1 MSKLKL
7 VIIFSMVGALVLFGV
22 GLAQADDVSDLK
34 EQLKALQEQTNALNA
49 KIQQLEAK
57 QESQA
62 QEIKKVPEIARKVSD
77 LKEGPLGK
85 LTEGLSIGGHL
96 KFTILDRTE
105 GERNGNKQ
113 HNNLS
118 GGMYGYDN
126 FFLYIGKELT
136 DWLKVD
142 VVPQWDMTASATP
155 ALGSDISRATSVSVT
170 TRLYNAFMTVQLPKE
185 YQLKVGL
192 FNPMYSEDYAKET
205 WWHELFN
212 LPKGLCTIQSWHD
225 TGAELYKN
233 FDFENWSLPA
243 YFAVVGGYTDRNI
256 DNNDNKM
263 VFLHLAPEF
272 FQSKLRLLG
281 SFGYGKWDGKGNQD
295 AIRSGVGFD
304 WKYKKFNLLG
314 EWLYWERKNMLV
326 PSTGTVPTADAIN
339 KAYWIRAM
347 YNLNPKWRFLVQQS
361 YSNLYQAGLTTT
373 QKDMLS
379 DKYYVTTLGVD
390 FSLLPSST
398 IIWQYDR
405 GNGHRSNGSE
415 SLKYDRFTLGWR
427 TTF

>member
-1 MSKLKL
+1 MKLS
-7 VIIFSMVGALVLFGV
+7 IILATACAFIFFSAGFAR
-22 GLAQADDVSDLK
+22 ADELSEMK
-34 EQLKALQEQTNALNA
+34 EQIKALSA
-49 KIQQLEAK
+49 KIEALEAK

-62 QEIKKVPEIARKVSD
+62 KEIKKVPELAQKVTD
-77 LKEGPLGK
+77 LKESSLGK

-96 KFTILDRTE
+96 KFTLLDRTQ
-105 GERNGNKQ
+105 GERNGVHQ

-126 FFLYIGKELT
+126 FFLYISKELA

-155 ALGSDISRATSVSVT
+155 ALGSDIGRATSTSVT
-170 TRLYNAFMTVQLPKE
+170 TRLYNAFMTVRLPSE
-185 YQLKVGL
+185 YQLKAGL

-205 WWHELFN
+205 WWHQLFN
-212 LPKGLCTIQSWHD
+212 LPQKMCTIQSWHD

-233 FDFENWSLPA
+233 FDFEKWSLPA
-243 YFAVVGGYTDRNI
+243 YFAVVGGNSDRNI
-256 DNNDNKM
+256 DNNENKM
-263 VFLHLAPEF
+263 VLLHLAPEF
-272 FQSKLRLLG
+272 FQTKLRLLG
-281 SFGYGKWDGKGNQD
+281 SLGYGKWDGKGNHD
-295 AIRSGVGFD
+295 AIRNAVGFD

-314 EWLYWERKNMLV
+314 EYLYWERKNMLV

-339 KAYWIRAM
+339 KAYWIRAA

-373 QKDMLS
+373 NGVATTQRNMLS
-379 DKYYVTTLGVD
+379 DKYDVSTLGID
-390 FSLLPSST
+390 YSLMPSST

-405 GNGHRSNGSE
+405 GNGHRSDGSE